1 MTINEA
7 YIKGLDDAEN
17 SAIEKF
23 SKALEGEDVGMFNNP
38 KMEELRQRILYG
50 SRPEQGDL
58 ALTRNIDDYTLRVL
72 LDQPIDHIA
81 MNSLDLKIVEILEY
95 IKSVNKPRTTNKFAV
110 KIKSLLTDLR
120 VDFIKNYD
128 KLL

>member
-7 YIKGLDDAEN
+7 YIKGLNDAEN

-38 KMEELRQRILYG
+38 KMEELRQRILHG
-50 SRPEQGDL
+50 SQPEQGEL
-58 ALTRNIDDYTLRVL
+58 QLTRNIDDYTLRVL

-110 KIKSLLTDLR
+110 KIKSLLRDLE
-120 VDFIKNYD
+120 VDFIKNYG
-128 KLL
+128 KLD